1 MVEWRPIPGW
11 EGLYEASDE
20 GQVRSLPRKHA
31 KGRILRHGTTHN
43 GYLTVT
49 FSANG
54 RRAAYTLHRVIAE
67 TFLGPLPD
75 GMQTCHIDGD
85 KTNNAAGNLRYA
97 TASENEQDKRRHG
110 TQYNVNKTHC
120 PRNHP
125 YTPDNILASKTS
137 SRTCKTCHRERN
149 QRRRLAAKGLAP
161 VLPLPTT
168 ERDLRSS
175 A

>member
-1 MVEWRPIPGW
+1 MTTWKPVTDW
-11 EGLYEASDE
+11 EGLYEVSDD
-20 GQVRSLPRKHA
+20 GRVRSLPRRNT
-31 KGRILRHGTTHN
+31 KGRELRFGTTHN

-54 RRAAYTLHRVIAE
+54 RREARTVHRVVADA
-67 TFLGPLPD
+67 FLGPLPE
-75 GMQTCHIDGD
+75 GLHRAHCDGD
-85 KTNNAAGNLRYA
+85 KTNNAVSNIRYV
-97 TASENEQDKRRHG
+97 TPSENERDKRRHG

-120 PRNHP
+120 PKGHA
-125 YTPDNILASKTS
+125 YTPDNLLASKTS

-161 VLPLPTT
+161 VVALPESRRL
-168 ERDLRSS
+168 RDS